1 MRHELEDA
9 AAARERLSK
18 KVAQQEQERAARVQY
33 AAELA
38 LLVTQDTALAASEAD
53 LSKRLWEVQEVRR
66 RHAAMATQLR
76 AAIARATGMPHHYS
90 LTALLAAYLRAHPA
104 GELGHALH
112 P

>member
-9 AAARERLSK
+9 VAARERLSK
-18 KVAQQEQERAARVQY
+18 EVAQQEQERAARAQY

-38 LLVTQDTALAASEAD
+38 LLETQDTALAASEAD

-76 AAIARATGMPHHYS
+76 DAIA
-90 LTALLAAYLRAHPA
+90 AL
-104 GELGHALH
+104 GDE
-112 P
+112 